1 MNRQPDQRLS
11 GVSNLRR
18 EARLDGLPGQE
29 GDALMIRMLAFAA
42 LALAVGL
49 PQAVRAAEMTF
60 YQLPAGAYPHDV
72 APAPDGTV
80 WISGQ
85 RQGFAGRFDPKT
97 GHLEKIALGPG
108 AAPHGVIVG
117 PDGNAWLTEGGQ
129 NAIARVD
136 AKTKEVRLFPLPK
149 EFPNANLN
157 TLVFDRKGTVWYTG
171 QNGVYGRVDP
181 KTGKVDAWAAPKGR
195 GTYGITLTPTG
206 DIWYASL
213 AGDHIARVD
222 TASGEATVVD
232 PPRKGV
238 GPRRIWSDSKGLLWV
253 SFWHGGAIGRYDPA
267 AKTWTTYPMPQSK
280 SGTYSIYV
288 DDKDRV
294 WATDW
299 MANAIQRFDPRTEAY
314 ETFPSDK
321 KSANVRQMLGRPGE
335 AWGGESGTD
344 RLVVI
349 RD

>member
-1 MNRQPDQRLS
+1 
-11 GVSNLRR
+11 
-18 EARLDGLPGQE
+18 
-29 GDALMIRMLAFAA
+29 MIRMLAFTVLA
-42 LALAVGL
+42 LALGL

-157 TLVFDRKGTVWYTG
+157 TLVFDTKARSGTPVRTAFTAGSTPRLERWTR
-171 QNGVYGRVDP
+171 GRRRR
-181 KTGKVDAWAAPKGR
+181 AAAP
-195 GTYGITLTPTG
+195 
-206 DIWYASL
+206 
-213 AGDHIARVD
+213 
-222 TASGEATVVD
+222 TAS
-232 PPRKGV
+232 P
-238 GPRRIWSDSKGLLWV
+238 
-253 SFWHGGAIGRYDPA
+253 
-267 AKTWTTYPMPQSK
+267 
-280 SGTYSIYV
+280 
-288 DDKDRV
+288 
-294 WATDW
+294 
-299 MANAIQRFDPRTEAY
+299 
-314 ETFPSDK
+314 
-321 KSANVRQMLGRPGE
+321 
-335 AWGGESGTD
+335 
-344 RLVVI
+344 
-349 RD
+349 

>member
-1 MNRQPDQRLS
+1 
-11 GVSNLRR
+11 
-18 EARLDGLPGQE
+18 
-29 GDALMIRMLAFAA
+29 MIRTLIAAVVLGLAASGA
-42 LALAVGL
+42 
-49 PQAVRAAEMTF
+49 QAAEMTF
-60 YQLPAGAYPHDV
+60 YQLPPGSFPHDV

-85 RQGFAGRFDPKT
+85 HQGFAGRFDPKT
-97 GHLEKIALGPG
+97 GKLEKIPLGPD

-136 AKTKEVRLFPLPK
+136 AKTKTVTLFPLPK
-149 EFPNANLN
+149 DFARANLN
-157 TLVFDRKGTVWYTG
+157 TLAFDGNGVVWFTG
-171 QNGVYGRVDP
+171 QNGVYGRADP
-181 KTGKVDAWAAPKGR
+181 KTGKVDAWKAPKGV
-195 GTYGITLTPTG
+195 GPYGMAATPSG
-206 DIWYASL
+206 EVWYASL
-213 AGDHIARVD
+213 AGDHIARID
-222 TASGEATVVD
+222 TATGAVAVVD
-232 PPRKGV
+232 PPKAGV
-238 GPRRIWSDSKGLLWV
+238 GPRRIWSDSKGVLWV
-253 SFWHGGAIGRYDPA
+253 SFWNAGAIGRYDPA
-267 AKTWTTYPMPQSK
+267 TKTWASFPMPQSK

-299 MANAIQRFDPRTEAY
+299 PANAIQRFDPKTETY
-314 ETFPSDK
+314 TTFPSNK
-321 KSANVRQMLGRPGE
+321 RGANVRQMLGRPGE